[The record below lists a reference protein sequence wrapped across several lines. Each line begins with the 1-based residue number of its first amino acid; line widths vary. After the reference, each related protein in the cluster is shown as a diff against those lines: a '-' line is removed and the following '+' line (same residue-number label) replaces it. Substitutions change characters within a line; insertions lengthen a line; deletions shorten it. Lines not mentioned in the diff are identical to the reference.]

1 MSDDLFAVEKYVIIS
16 ARDRIDMS
24 QLKKQLVDDWER
36 LMPENTR
43 LLLLAGIHGLE
54 DGSLGDREDQEKD
67 GFVEDLQRVIG
78 ILKTNKKNR
87 TLKTTIPEDI
97 LKKNIV
103 IKVEDVGQ
111 HEDRS
116 ELDRD
121 KFTKAVMEFKPTVI
135 VLAFCWSENSE
146 LNDILRSA

>member
-43 LLLLAGIHGLE
+43 LLLLAGIHGHE

-67 GFVEDLQRVIG
+67 GFVEDLQRVVG
-78 ILKTNKKNR
+78 NLKT
-87 TLKTTIPEDI
+87 
-97 LKKNIV
+97 
-103 IKVEDVGQ
+103 
-111 HEDRS
+111 
-116 ELDRD
+116 
-121 KFTKAVMEFKPTVI
+121 
-135 VLAFCWSENSE
+135 
-146 LNDILRSA
+146 